1 MNAIKVRTLLS
12 RFSLLLSAVLPV
24 AYNKIDWLF
33 YTMSIAI
40 LLGMA
45 ISFALAVKIIRQDK
59 NSLLDILDNPEI
71 NIYDV
76 AISLVGCI
84 VNYAM
89 GYAPVAF
96 FWCGVLIYSLIRV
109 IQTYIIEHHRL
120 GTRYLHHK
128 NRHWRT
134 TFHAKDKDIILE
146 NAYICP

>member
-45 ISFALAVKIIRQDK
+45 ISFALAVMIIRQDK

-76 AISLVGCI
+76 AISLVGSI

-89 GYAPVAF
+89 GYAPVAY
-96 FWCGVLIYSLIRV
+96 FWCAILLYSLIRT
-109 IQTYIIEHHRL
+109 IQQRKT
-120 GTRYLHHK
+120 LHHGLQ
-128 NRHWRT
+128 R
-134 TFHAKDKDIILE
+134 I
-146 NAYICP
+146 

>member
-1 MNAIKVRTLLS
+1 MMNTIKVRTLLS
-12 RFSLLLSAVLPV
+12 RFSLLLYAVLPV
-24 AYNKIDWLF
+24 VYDKIDWLF
-33 YTMSIAI
+33 YSMSIVSF
-40 LLGMA
+40 LGMA
-45 ISFALAVKIIRQDK
+45 TSFALAFRLIRRDK
-59 NSLLDILDNPEI
+59 DSVFDVLDNPEL

-89 GYAPVAF
+89 GYAPVAY

-128 NRHWRT
+128 NRH
-134 TFHAKDKDIILE
+134 
-146 NAYICP
+146 